1 MQSKGTPT
9 LTENTTETKKILKNK
24 ILVHEVLRTW
34 LKG

>member
-9 LTENTTETKKILKNK
+9 LMENTKETKKILKIK
-24 ILVHEVLRTW
+24 ILVHEVLPTW